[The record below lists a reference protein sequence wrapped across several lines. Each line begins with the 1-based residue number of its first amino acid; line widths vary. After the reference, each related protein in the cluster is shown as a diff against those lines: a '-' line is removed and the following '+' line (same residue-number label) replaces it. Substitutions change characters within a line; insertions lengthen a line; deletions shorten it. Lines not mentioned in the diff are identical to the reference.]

1 MTSIEADTKCIDAV
15 LRTLHLDPNK
25 VIEFS
30 IEVNYIETKISV
42 RDIKG
47 NSFRYIFSLRH
58 SL

>member
-1 MTSIEADTKCIDAV
+1 MTSIEADTKYIDAV

-42 RDIKG
+42 QDIKG
-47 NSFRYIFSLRH
+47 NSFRYTYFL
-58 SL
+58 

>member
-30 IEVNYIETKISV
+30 IEVSYIETKISV
-42 RDIKG
+42 QDIKG
-47 NSFRYIFSLRH
+47 NSFRYTYFL
-58 SL
+58 